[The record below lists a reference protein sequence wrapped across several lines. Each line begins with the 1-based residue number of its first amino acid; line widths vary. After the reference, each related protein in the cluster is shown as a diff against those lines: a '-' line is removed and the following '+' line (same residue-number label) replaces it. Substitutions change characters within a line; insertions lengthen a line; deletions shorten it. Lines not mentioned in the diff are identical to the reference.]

1 MNVTNNF
8 VLSPAG
14 VMTLQT
20 LVAANNTSLIQPGF
34 SLFRFGRHV
43 FFFGQKGWPK
53 RSCPTGVFLVDLKNN
68 ELKLRPTTF
77 NNESCY
83 LPPLRHPAVTN
94 LSDSSD
100 SEYLIHGGKTP
111 NNEVSHKLYIIS
123 MASSV
128 NKKVTLCCS
137 EKELAGDIPEA
148 RYGHSINVVHSRGK
162 KAVVIFGGRS
172 YVPLNQRTTEKWNSV
187 VDCQPFVY
195 LIDLQ
200 FGCSTMHTI
209 KEIQDGVSFHVS
221 ISRHDTVYIIGGH
234 SLENNLRS
242 PNIYKIN
249 VDLLLG
255 SPSITCNVLQCRLS
269 FSSSIVTSTGP
280 DDFFIVGGYESDSQ
294 KKMTCHKVFLSDDN
308 IDFEETEA
316 PDWTGEIR
324 HSKTWFGADMGH
336 GAVLLSVPGDNKNQK
351 SDGGYFFYLL
361 SHGEEDNLM
370 AQSCSQGSL
379 DDQEDSMPLEDSEE
393 FMFGGGGI
401 ISDED
406 MYNEDDEE
414 DESET
419 GYWIKCSSDCNLDMN
434 TWVPYYSTEL
444 NKPSMIYCSSDGGH
458 WVHSQCMD
466 LSENMLI
473 NLSENNAKYFCNE
486 HIKLERGLQTPKKM
500 TSVMKPPLKRVG
512 RKPSISRMSPAKK
525 SFLRRLFE

>member
-1 MNVTNNF
+1 
-8 VLSPAG
+8 
-14 VMTLQT
+14 MTLQT
-20 LVAANNTSLIQPGF
+20 LVASNNTSLIQPGF
-34 SLFRFGRHV
+34 SLFRLGRHV

-53 RSCPTGVFLVDLKNN
+53 RSCPTGVFLVNLKNN
-68 ELKLRPTTF
+68 ELKLRPSTF

-83 LPPLRHPAVTN
+83 LPPLRHPAVTG

-100 SEYLIHGGKTP
+100 GEVIQYLIHGGKTP
-111 NNEVSHKLYIIS
+111 NNEVSQKLYVIS

-128 NKKVTLCCS
+128 NKKITLCCT
-137 EKELAGDIPEA
+137 EKDLVGDTPEA

-162 KAVVIFGGRS
+162 KAVLIFGGRS

-187 VDCQPFVY
+187 VDCQPFIY

-200 FGCSTMHTI
+200 FGCSTMHI
-209 KEIQDGVSFHVS
+209 VKEIQDGVSFHVS
-221 ISRHDTVYIIGGH
+221 IARNDTVYIIGGH
-234 SLENNLRS
+234 LLENNVRS
-242 PNIYKIN
+242 PKIYKIN

-255 SPSITCNVLQCRLS
+255 SPAITCNILQSLLS
-269 FSSSIVTSTGP
+269 FSSSIVTSTVH
-280 DDFFIVGGYESDSQ
+280 DEFFIVGGYESDSQ
-294 KKMTCHKVFLSDDN
+294 KKMTSHKVFLSNDD
-308 IDFEETEA
+308 IEFKEVEA

-336 GAVLLSVPGDNKNQK
+336 GTVLLVIPGDNKNQH
-351 SDGGYFFYLL
+351 SDSNFFFYLI

-379 DDQEDSMPLEDSEE
+379 EDQEDSLPLEDSEE
-393 FMFGGGGI
+393 FMFNTDGL

-419 GYWIKCSSDCNLDMN
+419 GYWIKCCSDCNLDIN
-434 TWVPYYSTEL
+434 TWVPFYSTEL
-444 NKPSMIYCSSDGGH
+444 NKPAMIYCSSEGGH
-458 WVHSQCMD
+458 WVHAQCMD
-466 LSENMLI
+466 LSENMLV
-473 NLSENNAKYFCNE
+473 NLSENNIKYFCNE

-500 TSVMKPPLKRVG
+500 TTVMKPSIKRVG
-512 RKPSISRMSPAKK
+512 RTSSISRMSPSKK

>member
-1 MNVTNNF
+1 M
-8 VLSPAG
+8 S
-14 VMTLQT
+14 LQT
-20 LVAANNTSLIQPGF
+20 LVASNNTSLIQPGF

-53 RSCPTGVFLVDLKNN
+53 RSCPTGVFLVHLKNN

-77 NNESCY
+77 TNESCY
-83 LPPLRHPAVTN
+83 LPPLRHPALTG
-94 LSDSSD
+94 LSDWSGG
-100 SEYLIHGGKTP
+100 EVVQYLIHGGKTP
-111 NNEVSHKLYIIS
+111 NNEVSQKLYIIS
-123 MASSV
+123 MASNI
-128 NKKVTLCCS
+128 NKKITLCCT
-137 EKELAGDIPEA
+137 EKDLVGDIPEA

-200 FGCSTMHTI
+200 FGCSTMHAI
-209 KEIQDGVSFHVS
+209 KEIQDGISFHVS
-221 ISRHDTVYIIGGH
+221 ISRNDTVYVIGGH
-234 SLENNLRS
+234 SLESNIRS

-255 SPSITCNVLQCRLS
+255 SPAITCNVLQSHLS
-269 FSSSIVTSTGP
+269 FSSSIVTSTCP
-280 DDFFIVGGYESDSQ
+280 DEFFIVGGYESDSQ
-294 KKMTCHKVFLSDDN
+294 KKMTSHKVLVREDH
-308 IDFEETEA
+308 IEIEEAEA
-316 PDWTGEIR
+316 TDWKGEIK
-324 HSKTWFGADMGH
+324 HSKTWFGADMGQ
-336 GAVLLSVPGDNKNQK
+336 GAVLLGIPGDSKTQN
-351 SDGGYFFYLL
+351 SDSSLLFYLL
-361 SHGEEDNLM
+361 SHGEEDSLM

-393 FMFGGGGI
+393 FMFGGDGI

-406 MYNEDDEE
+406 IYNEEDEE
-414 DESET
+414 DESVT
-419 GYWIKCSSDCNLDMN
+419 GYWITCCVDCNLDIN

-444 NKPSMIYCSSDGGH
+444 NKPAMIYCSSEGGH
-458 WVHSQCMD
+458 WVHAQCME

-473 NLSENNAKYFCNE
+473 TLSENNVKYFCNV
-486 HIKLERGLQTPKKM
+486 HIKLERGLPTPKKM
-500 TSVMKPPLKRVG
+500 TPVMKPSLKRVG